1 MAYFKINNNDYS
13 LCVNALKVTKANTY
27 NAQTNAAGDTV
38 VDLINA
44 KRTIDVGIIP
54 LDAEAMQ
61 QLQADIDSFNVSLAF
76 LNPITNVLEENV
88 NCIIPSNAVDF
99 YTIQA
104 EGAKYKAF
112 TLQFIEL

>member
-13 LCVNALKVTKANTY
+13 LSVNALKVTKENKYTS
-27 NAQTNAAGDTV
+27 QTNAAGDTV
-38 VDLINA
+38 VDLVNA
-44 KRTIDVGIIP
+44 KRTIEVGIIP

-76 LNPITNVLEENV
+76 LNPITNELEENV
-88 NCIIPSNAVDF
+88 NCIIPSNAVDY
-99 YTIQA
+99 YTIQV
-104 EGAKYKAF
+104 EGVKFKAF